1 MAEFSDP
8 MGAQLLS
15 EEDTQTQFNNL
26 VVDKNTGRVYI
37 GGVNKLYQLS
47 PKLEVMVSETFLLV
61 VYLLQPLI

>member
-61 VYLLQPLI
+61 VYLLQPVI